1 MTIKVKSFSNQIDAV
16 DEQLN
21 QWLEYIQEHDPMFKL
36 IDIKYTASYIL
47 NDTIE
52 FMNTSA
58 LVIFNSSFEDEGIN
72 FGHDVA

>member
-36 IDIKYTASYIL
+36 IDIKFTSSYIL

>member
-21 QWLEYIQEHDPMFKL
+21 RWLEYIQEHDPMFKL

>member
-1 MTIKVKSFSNQIDAV
+1 MTIKVKSFSNQIDRV

>member
-36 IDIKYTASYIL
+36 IDIKFTSSYIL

-52 FMNTSA
+52 FINTSA

>member
-1 MTIKVKSFSNQIDAV
+1 MTIKVKSFSNQIDRV

-36 IDIKYTASYIL
+36 IDIKYTSTYIL

-52 FMNTSA
+52 FINTSA